1 MIFFNL
7 VSFLELRIYL
17 CKNILFTLKKYNS
30 IFEFSATKKTIIT
43 LGTFDGVH
51 LGHQAILK
59 KLVNATENGTYESL
73 VLTFYPHPRM
83 VLNQEGTMH
92 LLNTI
97 EEKTI
102 LLEKSGIDHLIVHP
116 FDEKFSKLSAEAFVK
131 SVLVDQL
138 NIHKIIIGYD
148 HRFGENRS
156 ANITDLIEFGKKYNF
171 EVVQINAEEINEI
184 TVSSTKIR
192 TALLDGA
199 IEFANQYLGYDY
211 FFSGKVIK
219 GKQLGRTIGFPTA
232 NIILLESYKLIPK
245 NGVYV
250 VYSTI
255 NNKSEYGMMN
265 IGYNPTVGENNKTIE
280 VHFFDLNED
289 LYDKIVNVSI
299 VKFIRTE
306 EKFESID
313 ALKMQLNKDREFSK
327 TYLRELTP
335 GA

>member
-1 MIFFNL
+1 LKVSHSISSFN
-7 VSFLELRIYL
+7 
-17 CKNILFTLKKYNS
+17 
-30 IFEFSATKKTIIT
+30 ATKKTIIT

-59 KLVNATENGTYESL
+59 KLMTASEDGKYESL

-83 VLNQEGTMH
+83 VLNKEGAMH

-102 LLEKSGIDHLIVHP
+102 LLEKFGIDNLIVHP

-131 SVLVDQL
+131 NILVDQL

-156 ANITDLIEFGKKYNF
+156 ANITDLIHFGKQYNF
-171 EVVQINAEEINEI
+171 EVAQINAEEINEI

-199 IEFANQYLGYDY
+199 IELANQYLGYDY

-232 NIILLESYKLIPK
+232 NIVLLETYKLIPK
-245 NGVYV
+245 NGVYI
-250 VYSTI
+250 VYSTL
-255 NNKSEYGMMN
+255 NNNRVYGMMN

-280 VHFFDLNED
+280 VHFFDSNED
-289 LYDKIVNVSI
+289 LYDKIITVAFL
-299 VKFIRTE
+299 KFIRTE
-306 EKFESID
+306 EKFDSID
-313 ALKMQLNKDREFSK
+313 ALKIQLNKDQEFSK
-327 TYLRELTP
+327 NYIETLTE
-335 GA
+335 GY

>member
-1 MIFFNL
+1 M
-7 VSFLELRIYL
+7 
-17 CKNILFTLKKYNS
+17 
-30 IFEFSATKKTIIT
+30 
-43 LGTFDGVH
+43 
-51 LGHQAILK
+51 GHQAILK
-59 KLVNATENGTYESL
+59 KLVKATENGTYESL

-83 VLNQEGTMH
+83 VLNQEGTMR

-156 ANITDLIEFGKKYNF
+156 ANITDLIAFGKKYNF

-192 TALLDGA
+192 KALLEGA

-211 FFSGKVIK
+211 FFSGKVIE

-232 NIILLESYKLIPK
+232 NIVLLDTYKLLPK

-250 VYSTI
+250 VYSTL
-255 NNKSEYGMMN
+255 NNKRIYGMMN
-265 IGYNPTVGENNKTIE
+265 IGHNPTMGENNKTIE
-280 VHFFDLNED
+280 VHYFDVNED

-313 ALKMQLNKDREFSK
+313 ALKIQLNKDREFSK
-327 TYLRELTP
+327 SYLREISKIS
-335 GA
+335 

>member
-1 MIFFNL
+1 M
-7 VSFLELRIYL
+7 
-17 CKNILFTLKKYNS
+17 KKYIS
-30 IFEFSATKKTIIT
+30 IFTFSATKKTIIT

-59 KLVNATENGTYESL
+59 KMVTAKENGTYESL

-83 VLNQEGTMH
+83 VLNQEGALH

-102 LLEKSGIDHLIVHP
+102 LLEKFGIDHLIVHP
-116 FDEKFSKLSAEAFVK
+116 FDENFSKLSAEAFVK
-131 SVLVDQL
+131 NILVDQL

-148 HRFGENRS
+148 HRFGVNRT
-156 ANITDLIEFGKKYNF
+156 ADINDLIHFGKQFNF
-171 EVVQINAEEINEI
+171 EVAQINAEEINEI

-199 IEFANQYLGYDY
+199 IELANQYLGYDY

-232 NIILLESYKLIPK
+232 NIVLLESYKLIPK

-255 NNKSEYGMMN
+255 NNNRMYGMMN

-289 LYDKIVNVSI
+289 LYDKIVTVS
-299 VKFIRTE
+299 VLKFIRTE

-313 ALKMQLNKDREFSK
+313 TLKMQLNKDREFSK

-335 GA
+335 ES

>member
-1 MIFFNL
+1 
-7 VSFLELRIYL
+7 
-17 CKNILFTLKKYNS
+17 
-30 IFEFSATKKTIIT
+30 
-43 LGTFDGVH
+43 
-51 LGHQAILK
+51 
-59 KLVNATENGTYESL
+59 
-73 VLTFYPHPRM
+73 
-83 VLNQEGTMH
+83 
-92 LLNTI
+92 
-97 EEKTI
+97 
-102 LLEKSGIDHLIVHP
+102 VHP

-131 SVLVDQL
+131 NILVDQL

-232 NIILLESYKLIPK
+232 NIVLIESYKLIPK
-245 NGVYV
+245 NGVYI
-250 VYSTI
+250 VYSTL
-255 NNKSEYGMMN
+255 NNKRIYGMMN

-289 LYDKIVNVSI
+289 LYDKIVTVSI

-327 TYLRELTP
+327 SYLRELTP
-335 GA
+335 ES

>member
-1 MIFFNL
+1 M
-7 VSFLELRIYL
+7 
-17 CKNILFTLKKYNS
+17 KKYNS
-30 IFEFSATKKTIIT
+30 IFTFSATKKTIIT

-116 FDEKFSKLSAEAFVK
+116 FDENFSKLSAEAFVK
-131 SVLVDQL
+131 NILVDQL

-148 HRFGENRS
+148 HRFGVNRT
-156 ANITDLIEFGKKYNF
+156 ADINDLIHFGNQYNF
-171 EVVQINAEEINEI
+171 EVAQINAEEINEI

-199 IEFANQYLGYDY
+199 IELANQYLGYDY

-232 NIILLESYKLIPK
+232 NIVLFESYKLIPK

-255 NNKSEYGMMN
+255 NNNRVYGMMN

-289 LYDKIVNVSI
+289 LYDKIVTVSI

-313 ALKMQLNKDREFSK
+313 TLKMQLNKDREFSK

>member
-30 IFEFSATKKTIIT
+30 IFEFSAAKKTIIT

-59 KLVNATENGTYESL
+59 KLVKATENGTYESL

-83 VLNQEGTMH
+83 VLNQEGTMR

-192 TALLDGA
+192 KALLEGA

-211 FFSGKVIK
+211 FFSGKVIE

-232 NIILLESYKLIPK
+232 NIVLLDTYKLLPK

-250 VYSTI
+250 VYSTL
-255 NNKSEYGMMN
+255 NNKRIYGMMN
-265 IGYNPTVGENNKTIE
+265 IGHNPTMGEKNKTIE
-280 VHFFDLNED
+280 VHYFDVNED

-313 ALKMQLNKDREFSK
+313 ALKIQLNKDREFSK
-327 TYLRELTP
+327 SYLREISKIS
-335 GA
+335 

>member
-1 MIFFNL
+1 LSKNNL
-7 VSFLELRIYL
+7 KTF
-17 CKNILFTLKKYNS
+17 NS
-30 IFEFSATKKTIIT
+30 ILRFSSIKKTIIT

-59 KLVNATENGTYESL
+59 KLVNATENDTYESL

-102 LLEKSGIDHLIVHP
+102 LLEKYGIDDLIIHP

-184 TVSSTKIR
+184 SISSTKIR

-199 IEFANQYLGYDY
+199 IELANQYLGYDY

-232 NIILLESYKLIPK
+232 NIVLLKTYKLIPK
-245 NGVYV
+245 NGVYI
-250 VYSTI
+250 VYSTL
-255 NNKSEYGMMN
+255 NNKRIYGMMN
-265 IGYNPTVGENNKTIE
+265 IGHNPTVGENNKTIE
-280 VHFFDLNED
+280 VHFFDINED
-289 LYDKIVNVSI
+289 LYDKIITVSI

-313 ALKMQLNKDREFSK
+313 ALKMQLYKDREFSK
-327 TYLRELTP
+327 SYLRELTP
-335 GA
+335 GY

>member
-1 MIFFNL
+1 LSKNNL
-7 VSFLELRIYL
+7 KTF
-17 CKNILFTLKKYNS
+17 NS
-30 IFEFSATKKTIIT
+30 ILRFSSIKKTIIT

-102 LLEKSGIDHLIVHP
+102 LLEKYGIDDLIIHP

-184 TVSSTKIR
+184 SISSTKIR

-199 IEFANQYLGYDY
+199 IELANQYLGYDY

-232 NIILLESYKLIPK
+232 NIVLLKTYKLIPK
-245 NGVYV
+245 NGVYI
-250 VYSTI
+250 VYSTL
-255 NNKSEYGMMN
+255 NNKRVYGMMN
-265 IGYNPTVGENNKTIE
+265 IGHNPTVGENNKTIE
-280 VHFFDLNED
+280 VHFFDINED
-289 LYDKIVNVSI
+289 LYDKIVTVSI
-299 VKFIRTE
+299 LKFIRSE

-327 TYLRELTP
+327 SYLREQTP
-335 GA
+335 ES

>member
-156 ANITDLIEFGKKYNF
+156 ANITDLIEFGKKC
-171 EVVQINAEEINEI
+171 AG
-184 TVSSTKIR
+184 TS
-192 TALLDGA
+192 
-199 IEFANQYLGYDY
+199 
-211 FFSGKVIK
+211 
-219 GKQLGRTIGFPTA
+219 
-232 NIILLESYKLIPK
+232 
-245 NGVYV
+245 
-250 VYSTI
+250 
-255 NNKSEYGMMN
+255 
-265 IGYNPTVGENNKTIE
+265 
-280 VHFFDLNED
+280 
-289 LYDKIVNVSI
+289 
-299 VKFIRTE
+299 
-306 EKFESID
+306 
-313 ALKMQLNKDREFSK
+313 
-327 TYLRELTP
+327 
-335 GA
+335 

>member
-1 MIFFNL
+1 M
-7 VSFLELRIYL
+7 
-17 CKNILFTLKKYNS
+17 KKYNS
-30 IFEFSATKKTIIT
+30 IFTFSATKKTIIT

-327 TYLRELTP
+327 SYLKEISKIS
-335 GA
+335 

>member
-1 MIFFNL
+1 
-7 VSFLELRIYL
+7 
-17 CKNILFTLKKYNS
+17 LKQFKS
-30 IFEFSATKKTIIT
+30 IFEFSSVKKTIIT

-59 KLVNATENGTYESL
+59 KLVSATEKGAYESL

-83 VLNQEGTMH
+83 VLNQEGAMH

-102 LLEKSGIDHLIVHP
+102 LLEKFGIDDLIVHP
-116 FDEKFSKLSAEAFVK
+116 FDENFSKLSAEAFVK
-131 SVLVDQL
+131 NILVDQL

-148 HRFGENRS
+148 HRFGINRT
-156 ANITDLIEFGKKYNF
+156 ADINDLIHFGKQYNF
-171 EVVQINAEEINEI
+171 EVAQIYAEEINEI

-199 IEFANQYLGYDY
+199 IELANQYLGYDY

-232 NIILLESYKLIPK
+232 NIVLFESYKLIPK

-255 NNKSEYGMMN
+255 NNNCVYGMMN
-265 IGYNPTVGENNKTIE
+265 IGYNPTVGENEKTIE
-280 VHFFDLNED
+280 VHFFDVNED
-289 LYDKIVNVSI
+289 LYDKIVTVSI

-313 ALKMQLNKDREFSK
+313 ALKMQLNKDQEFSK
-327 TYLRELTP
+327 KYIETLTE
-335 GA
+335 GY

>member
-1 MIFFNL
+1 MQKKI
-7 VSFLELRIYL
+7 
-17 CKNILFTLKKYNS
+17 LKKYNS
-30 IFEFSATKKTIIT
+30 IFTFSATKKTIIT

-59 KLVNATENGTYESL
+59 KLVTASEDGKYESL

-83 VLNQEGTMH
+83 VLNQENAMH

-102 LLEKSGIDHLIVHP
+102 LFEKFGIDHLIVHP
-116 FDEKFSKLSAEAFVK
+116 FDNSFSKLSAEEFVK
-131 SVLVDQL
+131 TVLVNQL

-156 ANITDLIEFGKKYNF
+156 ANINDLIHFGKQFNF
-171 EVVQINAEEINEI
+171 EVAQINAEEINEI

-199 IEFANQYLGYDY
+199 IELANQYLGYDY

-232 NIILLESYKLIPK
+232 NIVLLETYKLIPK

-255 NNKSEYGMMN
+255 NNNRVYGMMN

-289 LYDKIVNVSI
+289 LYDKIVTVSI

-313 ALKMQLNKDREFSK
+313 TLKMQLNKDREFSK

-335 GA
+335 ES

>member
-1 MIFFNL
+1 M
-7 VSFLELRIYL
+7 
-17 CKNILFTLKKYNS
+17 KKYNS
-30 IFEFSATKKTIIT
+30 IFTFSATKKTIIT

-59 KLVNATENGTYESL
+59 KLVTASEDGKYESL

-83 VLNQEGTMH
+83 VLNQEDALS

-102 LLEKSGIDHLIVHP
+102 LFEKFGIDHLIVHP
-116 FDEKFSKLSAEAFVK
+116 FDDSFSKLSAEEFVK
-131 SVLVDQL
+131 TVLVKQL

-148 HRFGENRS
+148 HRFGVNRT
-156 ANITDLIEFGKKYNF
+156 ADINDLIHFGKQFNF
-171 EVVQINAEEINEI
+171 EVAQINAEEINEI

-199 IEFANQYLGYDY
+199 IELANQYLGYDY

-232 NIILLESYKLIPK
+232 NIVLLESYKLIPK

-255 NNKSEYGMMN
+255 NNNRMYGMMN
-265 IGYNPTVGENNKTIE
+265 IGHNPTMGENNKTIE
-280 VHFFDLNED
+280 VHFFDINED
-289 LYDKIVNVSI
+289 LYDKIVTVSI
-299 VKFIRTE
+299 LKFIRTE

-313 ALKMQLNKDREFSK
+313 ALKMQLNIDREFSK
-327 TYLRELTP
+327 SYLREMSKIS
-335 GA
+335 

>member
-1 MIFFNL
+1 MKQF
-7 VSFLELRIYL
+7 
-17 CKNILFTLKKYNS
+17 KS
-30 IFEFSATKKTIIT
+30 IFEFSSIKKTIIT

-59 KLVNATENGTYESL
+59 KLVTATENGTYESL

-83 VLNQEGTMH
+83 VLNQEGAMH

-102 LLEKSGIDHLIVHP
+102 LLEKFGVDNLIVHP

-131 SVLVDQL
+131 NILVDQL

-156 ANITDLIEFGKKYNF
+156 ANITNLIHFGKQYNF
-171 EVVQINAEEINEI
+171 EVAQINAEEINEI

-199 IEFANQYLGYDY
+199 IELANQYLGYDY

-232 NIILLESYKLIPK
+232 NIVLLETYKLIPK

-255 NNKSEYGMMN
+255 NNNRVYGMMN
-265 IGYNPTVGENNKTIE
+265 IGYNPTVGENEKTIE
-280 VHFFDLNED
+280 VHFFDVNED
-289 LYDKIVNVSI
+289 LYDKIVTVSI

-313 ALKMQLNKDREFSK
+313 TLKMQLNKDREFSK

-335 GA
+335 ES

>member
-1 MIFFNL
+1 MQ
-7 VSFLELRIYL
+7 VSQ
-17 CKNILFTLKKYNS
+17 S
-30 IFEFSATKKTIIT
+30 INAFSSTKKTIVT

-51 LGHQAILK
+51 LGHQSILN
-59 KLVNATENGTYESL
+59 KLLEATENGLYESV

-83 VLNQEGTMH
+83 VLNQENVMH

-102 LLEKSGIDHLIVHP
+102 LFEKFGIDHLIVHP
-116 FDEKFSKLSAEAFVK
+116 FDNSFSKLSAGEFVK
-131 SVLVDQL
+131 TVLVKQL

-156 ANITDLIEFGKKYNF
+156 ANITDLIQFGKQYNF
-171 EVVQINAEEINEI
+171 EVAQINAEEINEI

-199 IEFANQYLGYDY
+199 IELANQYLGYDY

-232 NIILLESYKLIPK
+232 NIILLESYKLLPK

-255 NNKSEYGMMN
+255 NNKREYGMMN

-313 ALKMQLNKDREFSK
+313 TLKMQLNKDREFSK
-327 TYLRELTP
+327 SYLRELTP

>member
-1 MIFFNL
+1 MKTF
-7 VSFLELRIYL
+7 
-17 CKNILFTLKKYNS
+17 NS
-30 IFEFSATKKTIIT
+30 IIQFSPIKKTIIT

-83 VLNQEGTMH
+83 VLNQENAMH

-102 LLEKSGIDHLIVHP
+102 LLEKSGIDHLIIHP
-116 FDEKFSKLSAEAFVK
+116 FDENFSKLSAEAFVK
-131 SVLVDQL
+131 NILVDQL

-148 HRFGENRS
+148 HRFGVNRT
-156 ANITDLIEFGKKYNF
+156 ADINDLIHFGKQFNY
-171 EVVQINAEEINEI
+171 EVAQINAEEINEI

-199 IEFANQYLGYDY
+199 IELANQYLGYDY

-232 NIILLESYKLIPK
+232 NIVLLETYKLIPK

-255 NNKSEYGMMN
+255 NNNRVYGMMN

-289 LYDKIVNVSI
+289 LYDKIVTVSI
-299 VKFIRTE
+299 LKFIRTE

-313 ALKMQLNKDREFSK
+313 TLKMQLNKDREFSK
-327 TYLRELTP
+327 SYLRELTP
-335 GA
+335 ES

>member
-1 MIFFNL
+1 L
-7 VSFLELRIYL
+7 KVSHSI
-17 CKNILFTLKKYNS
+17 S
-30 IFEFSATKKTIIT
+30 IFNATKKTIIT

-59 KLVNATENGTYESL
+59 KLVNATENGAYESL

-102 LLEKSGIDHLIVHP
+102 LLEKSGIDHLIIHP
-116 FDEKFSKLSAEAFVK
+116 FDENFSKLSAEAFVK
-131 SVLVDQL
+131 NVLVDQL

-184 TVSSTKIR
+184 SISSTKIR

-199 IEFANQYLGYDY
+199 IELANQYLGYDY

-232 NIILLESYKLIPK
+232 NIVLLKTYKLIPK
-245 NGVYV
+245 NGVYI
-250 VYSTI
+250 VYSTL
-255 NNKSEYGMMN
+255 NNKRVYGMMN
-265 IGYNPTVGENNKTIE
+265 IGHNPTVGENNKTIE
-280 VHFFDLNED
+280 VHFFDFDQNIYNKTLTIKVLE
-289 LYDKIVNVSI
+289 KIREEQ
-299 VKFIRTE
+299 KFDSLET
-306 EKFESID
+306 
-313 ALKMQLNKDREFSK
+313 LQLQLIKDENFSK
-327 TYLRELTP
+327 SYFDKL
-335 GA
+335 

>member
-1 MIFFNL
+1 
-7 VSFLELRIYL
+7 
-17 CKNILFTLKKYNS
+17 LKQFKS
-30 IFEFSATKKTIIT
+30 IFEFSSIKKTIIT

-59 KLVNATENGTYESL
+59 KLVTATENGTYESL

-83 VLNQEGTMH
+83 VLNQEGAMH

-102 LLEKSGIDHLIVHP
+102 LLEKFGVDNLIVHP

-131 SVLVDQL
+131 NILVDQL

-156 ANITDLIEFGKKYNF
+156 ANITNLIHFGKQYNF
-171 EVVQINAEEINEI
+171 EVAQINAEEINEI

-199 IEFANQYLGYDY
+199 IELANQYLGYDY

-232 NIILLESYKLIPK
+232 NIVLLETYKLIPK

-255 NNKSEYGMMN
+255 NNNRVYGMMN
-265 IGYNPTVGENNKTIE
+265 IGYNPTVGENEKTIE
-280 VHFFDLNED
+280 VHFFDVNED
-289 LYDKIVNVSI
+289 LYDKIVTVSI

-313 ALKMQLNKDREFSK
+313 TLKMQLNKDREFSK

-335 GA
+335 ES

>member
-1 MIFFNL
+1 M
-7 VSFLELRIYL
+7 
-17 CKNILFTLKKYNS
+17 KKYNS
-30 IFEFSATKKTIIT
+30 IFTFSATKKTIIT

-51 LGHQAILK
+51 LGHQSILN
-59 KLVNATENGTYESL
+59 KLLEATENGLYESV

-83 VLNQEGTMH
+83 VLNQENAMH

-102 LLEKSGIDHLIVHP
+102 LFEKFGIDHLIVHP
-116 FDEKFSKLSAEAFVK
+116 FDNSFSKLSAGEFVK
-131 SVLVDQL
+131 TVLVEKL

-148 HRFGENRS
+148 HRFGVNRT
-156 ANITDLIEFGKKYNF
+156 ADINDLIHFGKQYNF
-171 EVVQINAEEINEI
+171 EVAQINAEEINEI

-199 IEFANQYLGYDY
+199 IELANQYLGYDY

-232 NIILLESYKLIPK
+232 NIILLESYKLLPK

-255 NNKSEYGMMN
+255 NNKREYGMMN
-265 IGYNPTVGENNKTIE
+265 IGYKPTVGENNKTIE

-327 TYLRELTP
+327 SYLRELTP
-335 GA
+335 GS